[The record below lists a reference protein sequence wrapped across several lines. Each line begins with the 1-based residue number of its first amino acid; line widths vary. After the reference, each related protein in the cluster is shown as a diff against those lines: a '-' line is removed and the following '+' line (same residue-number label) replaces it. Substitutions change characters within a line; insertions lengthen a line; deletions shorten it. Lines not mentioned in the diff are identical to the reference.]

1 MDRIELTAE
10 PRTVLGK
17 QVSRLRSEDWLPAV
31 LYGPAVESR
40 ALQLPATAA
49 ASALAEAGT
58 SQLITLQIS
67 GEKKAVPVLVRDLQR
82 DPIRRTL
89 IHVDLYQVEMTR
101 LVTLELPLL
110 LVGESPVAA
119 RREGILLQSKESVEI
134 ECLPTDL
141 VEAIEVDL
149 SDLVE
154 LNQQIT
160 VGDLAVPSTIRVLS
174 DPADVVVQVSPVEE
188 EVEEEA
194 IEEVIELEEPELIAR
209 REEEAESE
217 TEEEAE

>member
-1 MDRIELTAE
+1 MDRIELNAE

-31 LYGPAVESR
+31 LYGPGVESR
-40 ALQLPATAA
+40 ALQLQATAA

-67 GEKKAVPVLVRDLQR
+67 GEKKPVPVLVRDLQR
-82 DPIRRTL
+82 DPIRRTI
-89 IHVDLYQVEMTR
+89 IHVDFYQVEMTR
-101 LVTLELPLL
+101 LVTLELSLL

-119 RREGILLQSKESVEI
+119 RREGILLQSRQSVEI

-160 VGDLAVPSTIRVLS
+160 VGDLAIPATIRVLS
-174 DPADVVVQVSPVEE
+174 DPADVIVQVSPVQEVGEE
-188 EVEEEA
+188 EEIEVVVEA
-194 IEEVIELEEPELIAR
+194 EPELIAR
-209 REEEAESE
+209 REEGAVSA

>member
-1 MDRIELTAE
+1 MDRIELNAE

-31 LYGPAVESR
+31 LYGPGVESR
-40 ALQLPATAA
+40 ALQLQATAA
-49 ASALAEAGT
+49 ASALAEAGS

-67 GEKKAVPVLVRDLQR
+67 GEKKPVPVLVRDLQR
-82 DPIRRTL
+82 DPIRRTI
-89 IHVDLYQVEMTR
+89 IHVDFYQVEMTR
-101 LVTLELPLL
+101 LVTLELSLL

-119 RREGILLQSKESVEI
+119 RREGILLQSRQSVEI

-160 VGDLAVPSTIRVLS
+160 VGDLAIPATIRVLS
-174 DPADVVVQVSPVEE
+174 DPADVIVQVSPVQEVEEEE
-188 EVEEEA
+188 EVEVVVEA
-194 IEEVIELEEPELIAR
+194 EPELIAR
-209 REEEAESE
+209 REEGAVSA